1 MSRPPSRLPTTAP
14 SERGPESIK
23 SGVRLYLARLAR
35 YPLPLRKQ
43 GGLMCN
49 GEMAERLK
57 ALPC

>member
-1 MSRPPSRLPTTAP
+1 MI
-14 SERGPESIK
+14 G
-23 SGVRLYLARLAR
+23 GVRLYLARLVR